1 MAEDRGS
8 SVLLRKAEA
17 GTPLADP
24 LAVTPARAFAQALER
39 VAQDLLGLALTVSAL
54 REDRMTLAEM
64 PELLEDRSLLAVLE
78 GPGDALGLFALA
90 PGAVCALI
98 EVQTMGR
105 LSAAAP
111 VLRRPTRTDAAM
123 SAGFIGGVL
132 GALEAALAGQEAL
145 GWAGGYRYASF
156 LDDPRPLGLLLE
168 DVPYRVFRAEL
179 SLGEG
184 VARPASLIW
193 AVPAAGRRSVTVP
206 PGAAP
211 DASAAS
217 DPAQIAAQT
226 LWNRQLEQS
235 VMGAHVTLEAV
246 LGRVTLPLSVII
258 DLQVGMEISLPMAA
272 IEMLNLEGADRHV
285 VCKGRLGQA
294 RGQRALRLDGV
305 AAAETQDSAKE
316 FAATD
321 AKEVTAALGQ
331 KLTTTQP
338 AFLTQP
344 SPDKLRPA
352 ASAAVPGGDD
362 GVSEPAA
369 ALRAG
374 GI

>member
-54 REDRMTLAEM
+54 REDRMTLAEL

-132 GALEAALAGQEAL
+132 GAREAALAGQEAL
-145 GWAGGYRYASF
+145 GWAGGYRYAS
-156 LDDPRPLGLLLE
+156 LLE

-193 AVPAAGRRSVTVP
+193 AVPAAGRRSVSAA

-211 DASAAS
+211 HASAAS
-217 DPAQIAAQT
+217 DPAQIVAQT

-235 VMGAHVTLEAV
+235 VMGTHVTLDAV
-246 LGRVTLPLSVII
+246 LGRVTLPLSAII